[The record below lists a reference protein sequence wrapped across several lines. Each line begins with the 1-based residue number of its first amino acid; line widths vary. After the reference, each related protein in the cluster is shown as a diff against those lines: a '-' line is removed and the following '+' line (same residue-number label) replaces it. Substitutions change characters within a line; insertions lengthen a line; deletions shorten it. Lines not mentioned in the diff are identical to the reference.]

1 MSYVSLIPSIME
13 YADRFRQLDSL
24 DFKIVKVLSQGDV
37 TNVSK
42 LARLLNIPQQTL
54 SHRVKRLDEKDIVRF
69 RALIDEARLGL
80 KNLLVIA
87 PCRFGGEKVSSHA
100 MTCFPLWRY
109 LATVDG
115 GVHGNYVRYLIPS
128 DRENDFVIFLDELVK
143 RGIILSYEVF
153 PTASPNYPLLNL
165 DFFQIG
171 RGTPVF
177 NWDKWVEDLDS
188 FPEESLTEPV
198 GYSRADF
205 DLYDLT
211 ILRCLEIN
219 ARMKLGDIAK
229 EMAKILMMKEHTK
242 LVSLVSRRLK
252 RKIIPQKMIRGYRPY
267 VFPNMGQNT
276 MFLIYHLSFG
286 STSAMR
292 RFAGGLKHLP
302 YNANYQKALQKDEL
316 FLHLAIPAYEYTRMN
331 EAMKKLG
338 ETERVKAM
346 HAFLGDLA
354 NATWDNV
361 EIHQMYKD
369 NAWDFSYGTVVRM
382 LEKVLSAKR

>member
-1 MSYVSLIPSIME
+1 
-13 YADRFRQLDSL
+13 
-24 DFKIVKVLSQGDV
+24 
-37 TNVSK
+37 
-42 LARLLNIPQQTL
+42 
-54 SHRVKRLDEKDIVRF
+54 
-69 RALIDEARLGL
+69 
-80 KNLLVIA
+80 
-87 PCRFGGEKVSSHA
+87 
-100 MTCFPLWRY
+100 
-109 LATVDG
+109 
-115 GVHGNYVRYLIPS
+115 
-128 DRENDFVIFLDELVK
+128 VIFLDELVK
-143 RGIILSYEVF
+143 REIILSYEVF
-153 PTASPNYPLLNL
+153 ATASPNYPLLNL
-165 DFFQIG
+165 NFFQIG

-188 FPEESLTEPV
+188 FPEESLTEPA

-205 DLYDLT
+205 DIYDLI

-229 EMAKILMMKEHTK
+229 EMAKILMKNEEPK
-242 LVSLVSRRLK
+242 NLVSLVSRRLK
-252 RKIIPQKMIRGYRPY
+252 RRIMPQKMIRGYRPY

-276 MFLIYHLSFG
+276 MFLIYHILFR

-292 RFAGGLKHLP
+292 RFAGGLTHLP
-302 YNANYQKALQKDEL
+302 YNANYQKVLRKDEL

-338 ETERVKAM
+338 ETERMKSVR
-346 HAFLGDLA
+346 AFLGDLA

-382 LEKVLSAKR
+382 LEEVLSSKQ